1 MNHGFKCK
9 MHNFKIFR
17 KKKKILEPWTGQ
29 NDVRHDKKKHTKKTH
44 GQ

>member
-1 MNHGFKCK
+1 MDLNVKCITLK
-9 MHNFKIFR
+9 FLER
-17 KKKKILEPWTGQ
+17 KRKYLEPWTGQ